1 MIQDNVNPLFYECLE
16 LEYEIIKDDINDL
29 KLYPPF
35 IVDVF
40 DEDRELFDSKDDY
53 LCRAIIKA

>member
-1 MIQDNVNPLFYECLE
+1 MNPLFYECLE
-16 LEYEIIKDDINDL
+16 LEYEILKDDINDL
-29 KLYPPF
+29 NCYPPF

-40 DEDRELFDSKDDY
+40 DEDRELFDSSDDF